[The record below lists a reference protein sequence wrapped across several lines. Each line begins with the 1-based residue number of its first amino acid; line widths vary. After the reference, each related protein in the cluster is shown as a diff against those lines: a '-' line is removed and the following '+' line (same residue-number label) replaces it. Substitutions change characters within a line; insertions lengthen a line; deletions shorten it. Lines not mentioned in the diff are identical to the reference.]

1 MWSRENIISEWE
13 DGLRREHTWTPGP
26 ILSITLSI
34 VAHNAEKLTVC
45 SENQDVDKILEDYDI
60 SCIGKL
66 NIDYTSAIEIDVET
80 QDLNENKLITHL
92 MMICHH
98 WCNCW

>member
-1 MWSRENIISEWE
+1 MNERMGSGGS
-13 DGLRREHTWTPGP
+13 TPGHLDP
-26 ILSITLSI
+26 SSPSHCQY

-98 WCNCW
+98 WCNC

>member
-1 MWSRENIISEWE
+1 MRGWAPQEAH
-13 DGLRREHTWTPGP
+13 LGP
-26 ILSITLSI
+26 SSPSHYQD

-45 SENQDVDKILEDYDI
+45 SENQDVDKILQNYHI

-98 WCNCW
+98 WCNC